1 MSTSAVADE
10 AAKLAASLPPDKA
23 QALLEYAR
31 YLAEKAEEEA
41 WERRFSD
48 PRYAKKFQAM
58 VDEVKQDI
66 AKGKTEP
73 LDLDRL

>member
-10 AAKLAASLPPDKA
+10 AARLAASLPPDKA

-31 YLAEKAEEEA
+31 YLAEKAEEEG

-58 VDEVKQDI
+58 LDETDREI
-66 AKGKTEP
+66 AQGKTEP
-73 LDLDRL
+73 LDPKRL